1 MSDPR
6 ARRAALLL
14 AVAAVLGTAGC
25 GRTVAGSA
33 APAPGAGPSAAGPVA
48 AAAAP
53 VDARCPST
61 ATLRAALPRDSADG
75 SYALS
80 GPVLCSGDWAVA
92 NPLYTATDP
101 QGQEQ
106 TVSVTQLFRRVGDG
120 WQAVDRAPLCAD
132 GSVPSAIYELT
143 CDSN

>member
-1 MSDPR
+1 VPAPR
-6 ARRAALLL
+6 ARRVVLLV
-14 AVAAVLGTAGC
+14 AVAAALGAAGC

-33 APAPGAGPSAAGPVA
+33 APATASPGGDSLA

-53 VDARCPST
+53 RDAHCPAV
-61 ATLRAALPRDSADG
+61 ATLRAALPRDGAGG
-75 SYALS
+75 SYTLR

-92 NPLYTATDP
+92 NPLYTAADP
-101 QGQEQ
+101 RGDEQ
-106 TVSVTQLFRRVGDG
+106 TVSVTQLFHRIGDG